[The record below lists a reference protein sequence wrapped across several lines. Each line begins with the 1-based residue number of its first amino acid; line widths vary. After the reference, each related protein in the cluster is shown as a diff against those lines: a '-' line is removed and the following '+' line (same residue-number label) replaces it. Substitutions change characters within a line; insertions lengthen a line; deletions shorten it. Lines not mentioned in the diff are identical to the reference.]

1 MCDVICDEPSL
12 LQMISRFGIPL
23 GVGDQTVRQVC
34 EAHGVDTATFLSVAN
49 FIRRGARGAA
59 DSIDQVSV
67 KCLTDYLKQAH
78 TYFLDFQLPA
88 IRRKLLEALDCSQP
102 GEVSYLILKFYD
114 DYMSEVRKHMQHE
127 NRKVFGYVDQLL
139 QGHRTGNIAS
149 RSSHEVIITL
159 TLNCKNL
166 KTLL

>member
-1 MCDVICDEPSL
+1 MVYNSTYNYKETDHMCDVICDEPSL

-67 KCLTDYLKQAH
+67 KCLTD
-78 TYFLDFQLPA
+78 
-88 IRRKLLEALDCSQP
+88 
-102 GEVSYLILKFYD
+102 
-114 DYMSEVRKHMQHE
+114 
-127 NRKVFGYVDQLL
+127 
-139 QGHRTGNIAS
+139 
-149 RSSHEVIITL
+149 
-159 TLNCKNL
+159 
-166 KTLL
+166 